1 MLTAPPS
8 VPLHLGSLHAYET
21 VLLAI
26 LAFGPFVVLAVV
38 VIIIRRRD
46 GAEDEDE
53 DEDEQTPSPAE
64 SSTEPPDVH
73 G

>member
-1 MLTAPPS
+1 MTIPAPF
-8 VPLHLGSLHAYET
+8 VPVHLGDLHAYET

-38 VIIIRRRD
+38 VYIIRRRD
-46 GAEDEDE
+46 LADEASDE
-53 DEDEQTPSPAE
+53 GGGTPPGE
-64 SSTEPPDVH
+64 N

>member
-1 MLTAPPS
+1 MTIAAPF
-8 VPLHLGSLHAYET
+8 VPVHLGDLHAYET

-38 VIIIRRRD
+38 VYIIRRRD
-46 GAEDEDE
+46 LADEAATDE
-53 DEDEQTPSPAE
+53 GCGKPPAE
-64 SSTEPPDVH
+64 N

>member
-1 MLTAPPS
+1 MIIAAPL
-8 VPLHLGSLHAYET
+8 VPVHLGDLHAYET

-38 VIIIRRRD
+38 VYIIRRRD
-46 GAEDEDE
+46 LADEAADEHSAKPPGED
-53 DEDEQTPSPAE
+53 
-64 SSTEPPDVH
+64 